1 MKYLV
6 IILAFVISS
15 NFCVSQQKFTLVKEI
30 NLNNFNSKKLDKISA
45 EFNSGKKSVSK
56 YKAIDINNILELC
69 DNCFIEIEDKNKN
82 NYYLSSND
90 INKDINSQQV
100 LLLFDE
106 KFSSL
111 GDTLVIGE
119 DELTKIENNE
129 LLEIEL
135 GSISNIRYSL
145 NSKGWDSEKT
155 KLYFRPNSIIYP
167 FDNSTIRWI
176 TDIVKIRVFRRK

>member
-1 MKYLV
+1 MKYL
-6 IILAFVISS
+6 ILILTFFTVFIM
-15 NFCVSQQKFTLVKEI
+15 CESQQKFKLVKEI
-30 NLNNFNSKKLDKISA
+30 ELNNLDTKKIDKISA
-45 EFNSGKKSVSK
+45 EFKSGKKLVSK
-56 YKAIDINNILELC
+56 YKVIDFNNIIELC
-69 DNCFIEIEDKNKN
+69 DNCFLEIEDKNKN
-82 NYYLSSND
+82 HFYLSVND

-100 LLLFDE
+100 LLLFDD

-129 LLEIEL
+129 LLEVEL

-145 NSKGWDSEKT
+145 NSKGWDSEKI

-176 TDIVKIRVFRRK
+176 TDIVKIRVFKR

>member
-1 MKYLV
+1 MKYLLL
-6 IILAFVISS
+6 IIAFLTSTVV
-15 NFCVSQQKFTLVKEI
+15 CQPQQKFTLVKEI
-30 NLNNFNSKKLDKISA
+30 NLNKLDSKKLDKISA
-45 EFNSGKKSVSK
+45 EFKLGKKLISK

-69 DNCFIEIEDKNKN
+69 DNCFIEIEDKYKN
-82 NYYLSSND
+82 NYYLSIND
-90 INKDINSQQV
+90 INKEINSQQV
-100 LLLFDE
+100 LLLFDD

-129 LLEIEL
+129 LLEVEL
-135 GSISNIRYSL
+135 GSISNVRYSL

-155 KLYFRPNSIIYP
+155 NLYFRPNSLIYP

-176 TDIVKIRVFRRK
+176 TDIVKIRIYKR